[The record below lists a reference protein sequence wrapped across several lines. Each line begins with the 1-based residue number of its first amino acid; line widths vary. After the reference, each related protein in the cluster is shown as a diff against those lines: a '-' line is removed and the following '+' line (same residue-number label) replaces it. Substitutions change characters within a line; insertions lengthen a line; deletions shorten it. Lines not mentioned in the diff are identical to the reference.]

1 MNNQAPVYLKN
12 PGIAAVLSF
21 FYTGL
26 GQIYNGQ
33 VIKGIAFMVIHGIN
47 LLMMGILIGFITAPI
62 FWIYGMYDAHRSAMK
77 INAQQSGVSHDR
89 FYQGR

>member
-1 MNNQAPVYLKN
+1 MNAQPPVVYKN

-33 VIKGIAFMVIHGIN
+33 IAKGIAFMVIQGIN
-47 LLMMGILIGFITAPI
+47 IVLMFVLIGFFTYFV
-62 FWIYGMYDAHRSAMK
+62 FWIYGMYDAYQT
-77 INAQQSGVSHDR
+77 AQKMNMGMSGRV
-89 FYQGR
+89 G